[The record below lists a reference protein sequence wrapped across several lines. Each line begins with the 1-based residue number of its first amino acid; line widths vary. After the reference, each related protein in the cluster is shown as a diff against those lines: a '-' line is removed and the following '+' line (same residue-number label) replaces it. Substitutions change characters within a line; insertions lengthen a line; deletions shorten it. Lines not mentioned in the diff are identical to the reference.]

1 MQTAEARMSTNDSTS
16 ATRKRL
22 DEIERELNELRE
34 EYHTLKSRWSVE
46 KEHIQSLRSL
56 KEQIEQTKRDA
67 EAAERTGD
75 LGKVA
80 ELRYGQLHSLT
91 KKLEEEKRQL
101 DATQSQGKML
111 KEEVGAEDIAEIV
124 ARWTGIPVQRM
135 LETERAKLLSMEE
148 RLHERVINQS
158 DAIRVIANAIRRSRA
173 GLSDANKPIGSF
185 IFLGT
190 TGVGKTEVAKALAEF
205 LFDDESAIVRLDMT
219 EYMEK
224 HSVSRLIGA
233 PPGYVGYEEGGQLT
247 EAVRQRPYS
256 VVLFDEIEKAHNDVF
271 NILLQVLDDGRLTDS
286 KGRTVNFTNTIVIMT
301 SNLGTEFLQDKL
313 HDVTDENRDELVNSA
328 RVHILE
334 LLRQRMRPEF
344 LNRIDEIILFK
355 PLTRSEIRQIV
366 HLHLRSLRNKLTNE
380 GIGID
385 VHEDVLDWIA
395 QIGYDPQYGAR
406 PLKRALQRYL
416 TDVLAMRILAGD
428 FASGDTVHVRVRE
441 TGGLEFT
448 KA

>member
-1 MQTAEARMSTNDSTS
+1 MSNIDTTL

-22 DEIERELNELRE
+22 EEIERELNDLRE
-34 EYHTLKSRWSVE
+34 EYHALKSRWSVE

-56 KEQIEQTKRDA
+56 KEQIEKTKRDA
-67 EAAERTGD
+67 ETAERDGD

-80 ELRYGQLHSLT
+80 ELRYGQLHMLT
-91 KKLEEEKRQL
+91 KKLEEEKKQL
-101 DATQSQGKML
+101 DASQSAGKML

-135 LETERAKLLSMEE
+135 LETERTKLLSMEE

-271 NILLQVLDDGRLTDS
+271 NVLLQVLDDGRLTDS

-301 SNLGTEFLQDKL
+301 SNLGTEFLQDKIN
-313 HDVTDENRDELVNSA
+313 DVTDDNRDDLVNSA

-366 HLHLRSLRNKLTNE
+366 QLHLRSLRRKLSNE
-380 GIGID
+380 GITLNLD
-385 VHEDVLDWIA
+385 DDVLDWIA
-395 QIGYDPQYGAR
+395 QVGYDPQYGAR
-406 PLKRALQRYL
+406 PLKRALQRYV
-416 TDVLAMRILAGD
+416 TDALAMKILAGE
-428 FASGDTVHVRVRE
+428 FGSGDTVTVHVRD
-441 TGGLEFT
+441 TGGLEFI
-448 KA
+448 KI

>member
-91 KKLEEEKRQL
+91 KRLEEEKRQL

>member
-1 MQTAEARMSTNDSTS
+1 MSTNDSTS

-416 TDVLAMRILAGD
+416 TDVLAIRILAGD

>member
-1 MQTAEARMSTNDSTS
+1 MSANESTV

-22 DEIERELNELRE
+22 EEIERELTELRE
-34 EYHTLKSRWSVE
+34 EYHALKSRWSVE

-56 KEQIEQTKRDA
+56 KEHIEQTKRDA
-67 EAAERTGD
+67 ETAEREGD

-80 ELRYGQLHSLT
+80 ELRYGQLHMLT
-91 KKLEEEKRQL
+91 KKLEEEKKQL
-101 DATQSQGKML
+101 DASQSAGKML

-135 LETERAKLLSMEE
+135 LETERTKLLSMED

-205 LFDDESAIVRLDMT
+205 LFDDESAIVRIDMS

-224 HSVSRLIGA
+224 HSVSRLVGA

-313 HDVTDENRDELVNSA
+313 NEVTEDNRDELVNTA
-328 RVHILE
+328 RAHILE
-334 LLRQRMRPEF
+334 LLRQRMRPSF
-344 LNRIDEIILFK
+344 LIVSTRLFSSSLSLGQRYAVSWSYSCAHCG
-355 PLTRSEIRQIV
+355 PNSPARTSVSQSTTTYLIG
-366 HLHLRSLRNKLTNE
+366 LRSLATTRNTE
-380 GIGID
+380 QD
-385 VHEDVLDWIA
+385 
-395 QIGYDPQYGAR
+395 R
-406 PLKRALQRYL
+406 
-416 TDVLAMRILAGD
+416 
-428 FASGDTVHVRVRE
+428 
-441 TGGLEFT
+441 
-448 KA
+448 